1 MKLEMRAWDLDVRIE
16 LEDDDSLDQLQVL
29 THVRDLL
36 DVLSNYEKVN
46 VRIEQISEEDH
57 SDDDHSDD
65 DHKEVAVEEKADYRF
80 AA

>member
-46 VRIEQISEEDH
+46 VRIEQISEENN
-57 SDDDHSDD
+57 SDD
-65 DHKEVAVEEKADYRF
+65 DHKELSVEEKADYRF

>member
-1 MKLEMRAWDLDVRIE
+1 MKLEMRAWDLDVKIE

-46 VRIEQISEEDH
+46 VRIEQISEED
-57 SDDDHSDD
+57 DHSTDNNQ
-65 DHKEVAVEEKADYRF
+65 EVKAEDTADYRF

>member
-36 DVLSNYEKVN
+36 DVLSNNEKVN
-46 VRIEQISEEDH
+46 VRI
-57 SDDDHSDD
+57 
-65 DHKEVAVEEKADYRF
+65 
-80 AA
+80 

>member
-1 MKLEMRAWDLDVRIE
+1 MKLEMRAWDLDVKIE

-46 VRIEQISEEDH
+46 VRIEQISEENN
-57 SDDDHSDD
+57 SDD

>member
-57 SDDDHSDD
+57 SDDDH
-65 DHKEVAVEEKADYRF
+65 KEVAVEEKADYRF